1 MGNIHSF
8 DRGDLSPAER
18 DRLLRR
24 TKKFGHGRAE
34 IARSD
39 LRAIPQLSQNPFLDA
54 IFRLYDTG
62 KRHQSVDNLSLT
74 RGTNV
79 RCY

>member
-8 DRGDLSPAER
+8 DRGALSPAER
-18 DRLLRR
+18 ERLLRR

-34 IARSD
+34 LARSD
-39 LRAIPQLSQNPFLDA
+39 LRVIPQLSQNPFLDA

-62 KRHQSVDNLSLT
+62 K
-74 RGTNV
+74 
-79 RCY
+79 